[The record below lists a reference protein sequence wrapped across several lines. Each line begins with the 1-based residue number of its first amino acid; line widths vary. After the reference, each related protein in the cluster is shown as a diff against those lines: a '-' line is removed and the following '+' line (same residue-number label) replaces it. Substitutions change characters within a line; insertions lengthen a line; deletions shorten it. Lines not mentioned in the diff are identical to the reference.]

1 MIRIDVT
8 QASQGGGG
16 IYDVITNQKK
26 VTRHGELQAWQ
37 VPVSGQ
43 NSALQ

>member
-8 QASQGGGG
+8 QASQGGG